1 MNSLPEHPTAA
12 HFLQASLQA
21 LSLECPQAYQA
32 ICRQLSGKQLL
43 VEIDGEAVGL
53 SFSEQQAGFLPLGEL
68 QPPPR
73 LRLSTTWQAI
83 LDLLDARLTLQEA
96 VLSSRLDLA
105 GPPGELV
112 LLYDAMLFYLR
123 GGVRTF
129 AFPLLLQELRK
140 TKQSQPG

>member
-1 MNSLPEHPTAA
+1 MNSSPDHPSAA
-12 HFLQASLQA
+12 YFLQASLQA
-21 LSLECPQAYQA
+21 LQLECPQAYQV

-53 SFSEQQAGFLPLGEL
+53 GFSQQQVELVPVGEY

-73 LRLSTTWQAI
+73 LLLRTTWQNI
-83 LDLLDARLTLQEA
+83 LDLVDARLTLQEA

-105 GPPGELV
+105 GASGDLV
-112 LLYDAMLFYLR
+112 LLYDAMLTYLR

-129 AFPLLLQELRK
+129 AFPLLLQELRI
-140 TKQSQPG
+140 THP

>member
-1 MNSLPEHPTAA
+1 LNSSPDHPSAA
-12 HFLQASLQA
+12 YFLQASLQA
-21 LSLECPQAYQA
+21 LQLECPQAYQA

-53 SFSEQQAGFLPLGEL
+53 GFSQQQVELVPVGEY

-73 LRLSTTWQAI
+73 LLLRTTWQNI
-83 LDLLDARLTLQEA
+83 LDLVDARLTLQEA

-105 GPPGELV
+105 GASGDLV
-112 LLYDAMLFYLR
+112 LLYDAMLTYLR

-129 AFPLLLQELRK
+129 AFPLLLQELRI
-140 TKQSQPG
+140 THP